1 MMIYKIRV
9 KGHLNQCWSE
19 WFDGMTITNE
29 ANGDKAISGAVVDQA
44 ALHSLLI
51 KVYNLNL
58 TLISVLSIETDAPP
72 SNLRN
77 EEDVEPTIVE

>member
-19 WFDGMTITNE
+19 WFDGMMITNE
-29 ANGDKAISGAVVDQA
+29 ANGDSIISGPLVDQA

-58 TLISVLSIETDAPP
+58 TLVSVLHVETDQG
-72 SNLRN
+72 L
-77 EEDVEPTIVE
+77 EIEK

>member
-9 KGHLNQCWSE
+9 KGHLNQHWSA

-29 ANGDKAISGAVVDQA
+29 ANGDSIISGPLVDQA

-58 TLISVLSIETDAPP
+58 TLISVLHVETDQGPEIEKEEGMKQSIE
-72 SNLRN
+72 
-77 EEDVEPTIVE
+77 E